1 MTDVET
7 LPEEI
12 AVQALK
18 AKAERS
24 ERSWRINSW
33 TGEFRDPAM
42 ERAYLEKN
50 QLSIARQMRGALAVW
65 AGLVLVFLLADL
77 EALIGSASFWS
88 SAAIRFGVVAV
99 LVFFS
104 WQIKRKPM
112 LATQARWISLLEV
125 MGMTC
130 FLAVYVF
137 RPEVAHWAFTL
148 TLIMLVT
155 TFVYIPNRIPAI
167 LGVTTYMGVSTVIML
182 YHVDS
187 LAPSQ
192 IVGISIVTLMP
203 IGLGWGT
210 AARTQILQ
218 RRQFALWQQAQ
229 EVNATLSR
237 EIEERARLQAALVQQ
252 ATTDALTGLNN
263 RRQYESLFQ
272 YELNRSLR
280 TGQPL
285 TLCIIDLDH
294 FKQINDTWGHST
306 GDEVL
311 KRVGQLCRDSF
322 RATDILGRLGGEEFV
337 ALLPETDL
345 SAALLVAQR
354 FVDKLAASTIS
365 EEVPQLRVTATVG
378 VAQLGDERRLDLLL
392 QRADKALYAGKNAG
406 RNQVVAG

>member
-1 MTDVET
+1 MTDIES
-7 LPEEI
+7 LPD
-12 AVQALK
+12 AVATQALEMEAGGIDPRWK
-18 AKAERS
+18 
-24 ERSWRINSW
+24 INGW
-33 TGEFRDPAM
+33 TGEFRDPDR

-50 QLSIARQMRGALAVW
+50 QHTIARQMRLAVTVW
-65 AGLVLVFLLADL
+65 AALVLLFLLADL
-77 EALIGSASFWS
+77 ESIIDNASFMI
-88 SAAIRFGVVAV
+88 SAAVRLGMVAV
-99 LVFFS
+99 LLFFA
-104 WQIKRKPM
+104 WQLKRRPM
-112 LATQARWISLLEV
+112 LATQARWISALEV
-125 MGMTC
+125 IGMTA
-130 FLAVYVF
+130 FLAIYPL
-137 RPEVAHWAFTL
+137 RPELSHWAFTL

-167 LGVTTYMGVSTVIML
+167 LAVTSYMGVSTVAIL

-187 LAPSQ
+187 LVPSQ
-192 IVGISIVTLMP
+192 LVSISIVTLMP

-210 AARTQILQ
+210 AARTQVLQ
-218 RRQFALWQQAQ
+218 RTQFALWQQAQ

-237 EIEERARLQAALVQQ
+237 EVEQRSRLQAELVHQ

-272 YELNRSLR
+272 YELNRTLR

-294 FKQINDTWGHST
+294 FKQINDTWGHSA

-345 SAALLVAQR
+345 PTAMMVAQR
-354 FVDKLAASTIS
+354 FVDKLAAITVS

-378 VAQLGDERRLDLLL
+378 VAQRGNENRLDPLL
-392 QRADKALYAGKNAG
+392 QRADKALYEGKNAG
-406 RNQVVAG
+406 RNQVVTG

>member
-1 MTDVET
+1 MTDVES
-7 LPEEI
+7 LPDAI
-12 AVQALK
+12 A
-18 AKAERS
+18 AKALEMEAGGTDPR
-24 ERSWRINSW
+24 WKINGW
-33 TGEFRDPAM
+33 TGEFRDPDR

-50 QLSIARQMRGALAVW
+50 QHTIARQMRLAVTVW
-65 AGLVLVFLLADL
+65 AGLVLLFLLADL
-77 EALIGSASFWS
+77 ESMIDDASFLV
-88 SAAIRFGVVAV
+88 SAVIRLGMVAV
-99 LVFFS
+99 LAFFV
-104 WQIKRKPM
+104 WQVKRRPM
-112 LATQARWISLLEV
+112 LATQARWISALEV
-125 MGMTC
+125 MGMTA
-130 FLAVYVF
+130 FLAVYLI
-137 RPEVAHWAFTL
+137 RPELSHWAFTL

-167 LGVTTYMGVSTVIML
+167 LAVTSYMGVSTVVIL

-192 IVGISIVTLMP
+192 IVSISIVTLMP

-210 AARTQILQ
+210 AARTQVLQ
-218 RRQFALWQQAQ
+218 RTQFALWQQAQ

-237 EIEERARLQAALVQQ
+237 EVEERSRLQAELVHQ

-272 YELNRSLR
+272 YELKRSLR

-294 FKQINDTWGHST
+294 FKQINDNWGHSV
-306 GDEVL
+306 GDDVL

-345 SAALLVAQR
+345 PTAVVVAQR
-354 FVDKLAASTIS
+354 FVDKLASTTIS
-365 EEVPQLRVTATVG
+365 EDIPELRITATVG
-378 VAQLGDERRLDLLL
+378 LAQRSDESHLDPLLK
-392 QRADKALYAGKNAG
+392 RADEALYVGKNAG
-406 RNQVVAG
+406 RNQVVTG

>member
-1 MTDVET
+1 MTDVEAI
-7 LPEEI
+7 PD
-12 AVQALK
+12 AVATQALEMEAGGIDPRWK
-18 AKAERS
+18 
-24 ERSWRINSW
+24 INGW
-33 TGEFRDPAM
+33 TGEFRDPDR

-50 QLSIARQMRGALAVW
+50 QHAIARQMTVALAVW
-65 AGLVLVFLLADL
+65 AALVLVFLLADL
-77 EALIGSASFWS
+77 ESLIDSAGFWVS
-88 SAAIRFGVVAV
+88 TVIRLSMVAA
-99 LVFFS
+99 LVFFA
-104 WQIKRKPM
+104 WKIKRRPM
-112 LATQARWISLLEV
+112 LATQARWISALEV
-125 MGMTC
+125 IGMTA
-130 FLAVYVF
+130 FLAVYLF
-137 RPEVAHWAFTL
+137 RPEVSHWAFTL

-167 LGVTTYMGVSTVIML
+167 LAVTSYMGVSTVVIL

-187 LAPSQ
+187 LVPSQ
-192 IVGISIVTLMP
+192 LVSISIVTLMP

-210 AARTQILQ
+210 AARTQVLQ
-218 RRQFALWQQAQ
+218 RTQFALWQQAQ
-229 EVNATLSR
+229 EVNARLSR
-237 EIEERARLQAALVQQ
+237 EVEQRSRLQAELVHQ

-272 YELNRSLR
+272 HELNRSLR

-294 FKQINDTWGHST
+294 FKQINDTWGHAV

-345 SAALLVAQR
+345 PSALMVAQR
-354 FVDKLAASTIS
+354 FVDKLAAITVS

-378 VAQLGDERRLDLLL
+378 VAQRDNENHLDPLL

-406 RNQVVAG
+406 RNQVVTG

>member
-1 MTDVET
+1 MTDVES
-7 LPEEI
+7 LPD
-12 AVQALK
+12 AVATQALEME
-18 AKAERS
+18 AGGIDPR
-24 ERSWRINSW
+24 WRINGW
-33 TGEFRDPAM
+33 TGEFRDPDR

-50 QLSIARQMRGALAVW
+50 QHAIARQMRVALAVW
-65 AGLVLVFLLADL
+65 AALVLMFLLTDL
-77 EALIGSASFWS
+77 ESLIDSSSFWS
-88 SAAIRFGVVAV
+88 SVVIRLSIVAV
-99 LVFFS
+99 LLFFS
-104 WQIKRKPM
+104 WQIKRRPM
-112 LATQARWISLLEV
+112 LATQARWISALEV
-125 MGMTC
+125 VGMTG
-130 FLAVYVF
+130 FLAVYLV
-137 RPEVAHWAFTL
+137 RPEVSHWAFTL
-148 TLIMLVT
+148 TLIMLIT

-167 LGVTTYMGVSTVIML
+167 LAVTSYMGVSTVVML

-192 IVGISIVTLMP
+192 IVSIAIVTLMP

-218 RRQFALWQQAQ
+218 RTQFALWQQAQ

-237 EIEERARLQAALVQQ
+237 EVEERSRLQAALVHQ

-280 TGQPL
+280 GGQPL

-294 FKQINDTWGHST
+294 FKQINDTWGHAV

-345 SAALLVAQR
+345 PAAMVVAQR
-354 FVDKLAASTIS
+354 FVDKLAATTIS
-365 EEVPQLRVTATVG
+365 KEVPQLRVTATVG
-378 VAQLGDERRLDLLL
+378 VAQRGDENHLDALL
-392 QRADKALYAGKNAG
+392 QRADQALYQGKNAG
-406 RNQVVAG
+406 RNRVVTG